1 LPFRERVIPP
11 RLHAALRHPALGAL
25 LVYLVG
31 IALRV
36 RYTFDIHP
44 PAAFVT
50 SDMSFYVD
58 LARRLLAQHGPI
70 GPWDVTHP
78 LGFPAFLALQLSHGG
93 TLVQAGY
100 AQLAVSCL
108 VPGAVGLLA
117 WAAFGRGTGYL
128 AVGFASLYFPYIE
141 YGALFLSE
149 IHFTLWLSLAF
160 AGFLGAI
167 NARRRWVSLV
177 LAAAGG
183 VAISVATSMKNVGLL
198 AALGFFAVEGVALLL
213 SRPAPGSPSTSP
225 SWRARLR
232 PWLLRGTLVA
242 VGAAPLM
249 GVMTTV
255 CTRANRGN
263 FCFAGNKPA
272 ADFLLGHYG
281 RIETI
286 DWSPVDGHGFGFG
299 SPGSVLRHYEGRRKV
314 AWSITDN
321 AANSAEAWRWIRAHP
336 FDAIVLS
343 LDHVY
348 DTFGGSAMWPS
359 FGHPSWPFA
368 HLFQYVFLILMFI
381 PTLFACGRIAR
392 EGARVFLVSR
402 TALVLSPVLAL
413 ALTVAIATGEV
424 RYRIPF
430 DVFFIAVVCAVASGE
445 LRSKDHDVRARTNT
459 PTTGK

>member
-1 LPFRERVIPP
+1 MPFRERVIPP

-177 LAAAGG
+177 LGVAAYLFLAAAGWRSEIPNLSLATAMLAAM
-183 VAISVATSMKNVGLL
+183 VAFAPVLSPQFLLWILPVSACAYGIGRENLVLL
-198 AALGFFAVEGVALLL
+198 AALLFTQIALQNYDGVDGLTGSFVWPLAIRNVLLL
-213 SRPAPGSPSTSP
+213 VYLALVAWPIVRRPAQ
-225 SWRARLR
+225 LR
-232 PWLLRGTLVA
+232 
-242 VGAAPLM
+242 
-249 GVMTTV
+249 
-255 CTRANRGN
+255 
-263 FCFAGNKPA
+263 
-272 ADFLLGHYG
+272 
-281 RIETI
+281 
-286 DWSPVDGHGFGFG
+286 
-299 SPGSVLRHYEGRRKV
+299 
-314 AWSITDN
+314 
-321 AANSAEAWRWIRAHP
+321 
-336 FDAIVLS
+336 
-343 LDHVY
+343 
-348 DTFGGSAMWPS
+348 
-359 FGHPSWPFA
+359 
-368 HLFQYVFLILMFI
+368 
-381 PTLFACGRIAR
+381 
-392 EGARVFLVSR
+392 
-402 TALVLSPVLAL
+402 
-413 ALTVAIATGEV
+413 
-424 RYRIPF
+424 
-430 DVFFIAVVCAVASGE
+430 
-445 LRSKDHDVRARTNT
+445 
-459 PTTGK
+459 